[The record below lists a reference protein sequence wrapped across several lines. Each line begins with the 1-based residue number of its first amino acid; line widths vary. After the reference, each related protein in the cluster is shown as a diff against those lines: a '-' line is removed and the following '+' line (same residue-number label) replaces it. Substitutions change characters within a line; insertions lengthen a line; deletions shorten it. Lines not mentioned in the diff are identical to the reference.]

1 MAEFEL
7 KALITAKDRLSPQL
21 TKLQKNLSTFRR
33 NVAQASRGALGIT
46 AGLTA
51 GATVAL
57 RAFARQED
65 AAMGLKVAMM
75 QAQGQVGKHF
85 GHINALALTLGDT
98 LPGTTA
104 DFQQMMQML
113 VRQGISAERILNG
126 VGQASAYLAVQLKK
140 TPEAAAEFAAKL
152 QDATGTTAKDL
163 MGLFDT
169 IQRAFYLGV
178 DDTNLLSFFTKTSS
192 VLKMVHQ
199 DGLKAAQGLA
209 PISVMMDQMGMK
221 GESAGNAVRKMIQA
235 GLDLKKVRRMNHKLQ
250 RLGIRLDFTDG
261 RGGFGGIDH
270 LFTQL
275 DKLKQLTDVQRSVV
289 IKGIFGEDAETGQV
303 VNALLDKGRSGYDDI
318 VQKMC
323 VQASLNQRVT
333 AQLGTLKNLWEAMT
347 GTATNGLAS
356 IGAVFSGDITPL
368 IEGLG
373 DLSARFNTW
382 VQTHPHVIRSLVGMV
397 AGFTAVKLAILGVN
411 LATWPSN

>member
-1 MAEFEL
+1 
-7 KALITAKDRLSPQL
+7 
-21 TKLQKNLSTFRR
+21 
-33 NVAQASRGALGIT
+33 
-46 AGLTA
+46 
-51 GATVAL
+51 
-57 RAFARQED
+57 
-65 AAMGLKVAMM
+65 
-75 QAQGQVGKHF
+75 
-85 GHINALALTLGDT
+85 
-98 LPGTTA
+98 
-104 DFQQMMQML
+104 
-113 VRQGISAERILNG
+113 
-126 VGQASAYLAVQLKK
+126 
-140 TPEAAAEFAAKL
+140 
-152 QDATGTTAKDL
+152 
-163 MGLFDT
+163 
-169 IQRAFYLGV
+169 
-178 DDTNLLSFFTKTSS
+178 
-192 VLKMVHQ
+192 MVHQ

-221 GESAGNAVRKMIQA
+221 GESAGNAVRKMIQS

-250 RLGIRLDFTDG
+250 RLRIKLDFTDG
-261 RGGFGGIDH
+261 RGGFGGLDT

-303 VNALLDKGRSGYDDI
+303 VNALLDKGRSGYDEI
-318 VQKMC
+318 VQKMR

-411 LATWPSN
+411 LALKLTAAALAMSPIGRLLTGIGLAAGIIIANWRPVRGFFASLWQNLAQWASGSFETIKNLWAAFHPLAWLKERCDPMVDYLNSLWDKIRPCLEPLLSGLDRIQAWTGQGWDWITGPSTPPLPPVSAPWLSTSPLIQPSFQRDAPGELTVSFHNAPPGMTVQPAGTPPSWLSYDVGYNRFARR